1 MELDKVIKTRRS
13 IRQFA
18 DKEVSMKDILAC
30 LEAARLAPSS
40 CNSQPTHFVILKDK
54 QIKDDFADT
63 VFTGKFLPC
72 KFFKSAPVLVAVC
85 VEQNANL
92 TVRAGQK
99 IAGRP
104 FYITDQAIAAE
115 HFVLK
120 ATELGLGTCWVG
132 WFNSQK
138 AQEFLKTPKGVEI
151 QNLIAL
157 GYPKNKPAQTK
168 PNRKKIE
175 EIYSLNTYK

>member
-1 MELDKVIKTRRS
+1 MTLDETIRTRRS
-13 IRQFA
+13 VRQFL
-18 DKEVSMKDILAC
+18 DKKISREDITAC
-30 LEAARLAPSS
+30 LEAARLAPSA
-40 CNSQPTHFVILKDK
+40 CNSQPTHFVVLDDKDVK
-54 QIKDDFADT
+54 ESFADA
-63 VFTGKFLPC
+63 VFTGRFLPC

-92 TVRAGQK
+92 TVKAGQK

-132 WFNSQK
+132 WFNSKK
-138 AQEFLKTPKGVEI
+138 AQEFLRTPKGVEI
-151 QNLIAL
+151 HNLIAL
-157 GYPKNKPAQTK
+157 GYPKNPAPKT
-168 PNRKKIE
+168 PHTRKKLKE
-175 EIYSLNTYK
+175 MSSFNTYK

>member
-13 IRQFA
+13 VRQFS
-18 DKEVSMKDILAC
+18 DKEVKMKDILAC
-30 LEAARLAPSS
+30 LEAARLAPSA
-40 CNSQPTHFVILKDK
+40 CNSQPTHFVILNDK
-54 QIKDDFADT
+54 KIKEDFADT

-104 FYITDQAIAAE
+104 FYVTDQAIAAE

-151 QNLIAL
+151 HNLIAL
-157 GYPKNKPAQTK
+157 GYPKDKLKQTK
-168 PNRKKIE
+168 HNRKKIE

>member
-13 IRQFA
+13 VRQFL
-18 DKEVSMKDILAC
+18 DKEIKMKDILAC
-30 LEAARLAPSS
+30 LEAARLAPSA
-40 CNSQPTHFVILKDK
+40 CNSQPTHFVILNDK
-54 QIKDDFADT
+54 EIKNDFADY
-63 VFTGKFLPC
+63 VFTGRFLPC
-72 KFFKSAPVLVAVC
+72 KFFKNAPVLVAVC
-85 VEQNANL
+85 VKQNANL
-92 TVRAGQK
+92 AVKAGQK

-104 FYITDQAIAAE
+104 FYVTDQAIATE

-132 WFNSQK
+132 WFNAQK

-151 QNLIAL
+151 HTIIAL
-157 GYPKNKPAQTK
+157 GYPKEKLKPTK
-168 PNRKKIE
+168 HTRKDIK

>member
-1 MELDKVIKTRRS
+1 MTLDQVIKTRRS
-13 IRQFA
+13 VRQFA
-18 DKEVSMKDILAC
+18 NKEVNMKDILAC
-30 LEAARLAPSS
+30 IEAARLAPSA
-40 CNSQPTHFVILKDK
+40 CNSQPTHFVILNDK
-54 QIKDDFADT
+54 KIKEDFANT
-63 VFTGKFLPC
+63 VFTGRFLPC
-72 KFFKSAPVLVAVC
+72 RFFKSAPVLVAVC
-85 VEQNANL
+85 VKKNANL

-132 WFNSQK
+132 WFNSKK

-157 GYPKNKPAQTK
+157 GYPKEKLKQTEH
-168 PNRKKIE
+168 NRKKIE

>member
-13 IRQFA
+13 VRQFS
-18 DKEVSMKDILAC
+18 DKEVKMKDILAC
-30 LEAARLAPSS
+30 LEAARLAPSA
-40 CNSQPTHFVILKDK
+40 CNSQPTHFVILNDK
-54 QIKDDFADT
+54 KIKDDFANT
-63 VFTGKFLPC
+63 VFTGRFLPC

-85 VEQNANL
+85 VEQNANI

-104 FYITDQAIAAE
+104 FYVTDQAIAAE

-132 WFNSQK
+132 WFNSKK
-138 AQEFLKTPKGVEI
+138 AQEFLKTPKGMEI
-151 QNLIAL
+151 HNLIAI
-157 GYPKNKPAQTK
+157 GYPKDKLKQTK
-168 PNRKKIE
+168 HNRKKIE